1 MKQTI
6 PSLAISK
13 ACMYYLVNKIIVP
26 SMNQALLVSGLVLLL
41 STGCKNHKQ
50 EKEEAAQY
58 TVTSPVRVDTSFT
71 KEYVAQIQSVKN
83 IEVRAQE
90 KGYLQSINVDEG
102 RYVHAGQVL
111 FKIVPS
117 MYEAE
122 LLKAQ
127 ASVKEA
133 ELELLNAKTLSDKN
147 IVSKSESAIAQAKL
161 DEANA
166 DLKLAQLHLSLTEI
180 KAPFDGVIDRI
191 PLKLGSLIDEGALL
205 TTLSD
210 NKSIYAYFNVPESEY
225 LTYKAQADTGNMKS
239 VSLAL
244 ANGQLHKHK
253 GVVET
258 IEGQFDNETGNI
270 AFRAKFPNP
279 DLLLK
284 HGETGKV
291 QMTVPVKNSLV
302 IPQKATYELQDKVY
316 VFVVDKNNKV
326 KSRNIVV
333 KYRLSNIYV
342 VESGLEDG
350 DKIVLEGVQNVKDDD
365 KIEYKFVEPKEVLS
379 SLQLIKQ

>member
-1 MKQTI
+1 MRI
-6 PSLAISK
+6 RLISICLSLI
-13 ACMYYLVNKIIVP
+13 
-26 SMNQALLVSGLVLLL
+26 LLVAA
-41 STGCKNHKQ
+41 CKNKKH
-50 EKEEAAQY
+50 ENEHPVQY
-58 TVTSPVRVDTSFT
+58 TVTSAIRLDTAIT

-102 RYVHAGQVL
+102 RYVHAGQIL
-111 FKIVPS
+111 FKIVPT

-127 ASVKEA
+127 AAVKEA
-133 ELELLNAKTLSDKN
+133 ELELLNSKTLSDKN
-147 IVSKSESAIAQAKL
+147 IISKSETAIAQAKL

-210 NKSIYAYFNVPESEY
+210 NKFIYAYFYVPETEY

-239 VSLAL
+239 VSLVL
-244 ANGQLHKHK
+244 ANGQFHKHK

-291 QMTVPVKNSLV
+291 QMTVPLKNSLV

-316 VFVVDKNNKV
+316 VFVVDKDNKV

-342 VESGLEDG
+342 IDSGLEEG

-365 KIEYKFVEPKEVLS
+365 KIEYQFIEPKEVLS

>member
-1 MKQTI
+1 
-6 PSLAISK
+6 
-13 ACMYYLVNKIIVP
+13 
-26 SMNQALLVSGLVLLL
+26 
-41 STGCKNHKQ
+41 
-50 EKEEAAQY
+50 
-58 TVTSPVRVDTSFT
+58 
-71 KEYVAQIQSVKN
+71 
-83 IEVRAQE
+83 
-90 KGYLQSINVDEG
+90 
-102 RYVHAGQVL
+102 
-111 FKIVPS
+111 

-127 ASVKEA
+127 AAVKEA
-133 ELELLNAKTLSDKN
+133 ELELLNSKTLSDKN

-210 NKSIYAYFNVPESEY
+210 NKSVYAYFNVPESEY
-225 LTYKAQADTGNMKS
+225 LSYKTQAGNGDMQN
-239 VSLAL
+239 VGLIL
-244 ANGQLHKHK
+244 ANNQLHKYK
-253 GVVET
+253 GAVET
-258 IEGQFDNETGNI
+258 IEGQFNNETGNI

-291 QMTVPVKNSLV
+291 QMTVPVKNSLI

-316 VFVVDKNNKV
+316 VFVVDKDNKV
-326 KSRNIVV
+326 KSRNVV
-333 KYRLSNIYV
+333 IRNRLSNIYV
-342 VESGLEDG
+342 VESGLQDG
-350 DKIVLEGVQNVKDDD
+350 DKIMLEGVQNVKDDD
-365 KIEYKFVEPKEVLS
+365 KIEYKFVDPKEVFS